1 MTQVRPR
8 ATLLTRM
15 NTSELQGKVV
25 LVTGASAGIGEAL
38 AREAALGGARVVLVA
53 RRKERV
59 EAVAADLGEAAL
71 AVTGDVTRDGDVARA
86 AELARERFGGL
97 DLLFA
102 NAGFGV
108 AGKFAELS
116 LDDYRRQFDTN
127 VFGVLRSV
135 QEALPELE
143 RSRGAV
149 GVVGSVNGYVSI
161 PGWSAYCMSK
171 HAVRSFCAAVRPE
184 LRERGVSL
192 THLAPGFVESDFR
205 RVDNHNEHQAG
216 ARDPV
221 PGWLAMD
228 APRAAR
234 QMLAAVLARRAEAVI
249 TVHGKLAVGFARHTP
264 GLVSAAL
271 GLGGRFARGLSKQ
284 V

>member
-1 MTQVRPR
+1 MSLH
-8 ATLLTRM
+8 ALLD
-15 NTSELQGKVV
+15 KVV

-38 AREAALGGARVVLVA
+38 AREAVRHGARVVLLA
-53 RRKERV
+53 RRRERV
-59 EAVAADLGEAAL
+59 DAL
-71 AVTGDVTRDGDVARA
+71 AAELGAPALGVAGDVTRDGDVARA
-86 AELARERFGGL
+86 IELARERFGGV

-108 AGKFAELS
+108 AGTVRELT

-127 VFGVLRSV
+127 VFGVVRSL

-143 RSRGAV
+143 RRRGAV

-171 HAVRSFCAAVRPE
+171 HAVRSLCAAARLE
-184 LRERGVSL
+184 LRASGVSV

-205 RVDNHNEHQAG
+205 RVDNLNAPHEHV
-216 ARDPV
+216 RDPV
-221 PGWLAMD
+221 PSWLRMA
-228 APRAAR
+228 AGPAAR
-234 QMLAAVLARRAEAVI
+234 EMLAAVLARRAEAVI
-249 TVHGKLAVGFARHTP
+249 TVHGKVAIGFARHTP
-264 GLVSAAL
+264 ALVSVAL
-271 GLGGRFARGLSKQ
+271 GLGDRVARGLSKQ

>member
-1 MTQVRPR
+1 
-8 ATLLTRM
+8 M
-15 NTSELQGKVV
+15 NTSELRGKVV

-38 AREAALGGARVVLVA
+38 AREAVQGGARVVLFA

-59 EAVAADLGEAAL
+59 DALAQELGEAAQSF
-71 AVTGDVTRDGDVARA
+71 AGDVTHDGDVARA
-86 AELARERFGGL
+86 VELARERFGAV

-108 AGKFAELS
+108 AGKLLELS

-143 RSRGAV
+143 RSRGAI

-184 LRERGVSL
+184 LRPRGVSL
-192 THLAPGFVESDFR
+192 THLAPGFVESEFR
-205 RVDNHNEHQAG
+205 RVDNHNEHQA
-216 ARDPV
+216 AAEDPV
-221 PGWLAMD
+221 PSWLRMD

-234 QMLAAVLARRAEAVI
+234 QMLAAVLARRAEEVI

-264 GLVSAAL
+264 ALVSVAL
-271 GLGGRFARGLSKQ
+271 GLGDRVARGLSKQ

>member
-1 MTQVRPR
+1 MSSS
-8 ATLLTRM
+8 AL
-15 NTSELQGKVV
+15 EGKVV
-25 LVTGASAGIGEAL
+25 LITGASAGIGEAL
-38 AREAALGGARVVLVA
+38 AREAAAGGARVVLLA
-53 RRKERV
+53 RRKERI
-59 EAVAADLGEAAL
+59 EALAAELGAAAL

-86 AELARERFGGL
+86 VELARGRFGGL

-108 AGKFAELS
+108 AGKLTD
-116 LDDYRRQFDTN
+116 LGIDDYRRQFDTN

-135 QEALPELE
+135 QESLPELE
-143 RSRGAV
+143 RSGGAL

-184 LRERGVSL
+184 LRARGVSL

-205 RVDNHNEHQAG
+205 RVDNQNEHHAG
-216 ARDPV
+216 ASDPV
-221 PGWLAMD
+221 PGWLRMD

-264 GLVSAAL
+264 ALVSVAL
-271 GLGGRFARGLSKQ
+271 ELGDRFARGLSKQ